1 MTCDILIEGG
11 AVVTMDRGWRVFDPG
26 YIAISGGS
34 IVGVGPSDGPSV
46 GFAAT
51 DSGTVGFTATGPD
64 TNGSS
69 TPEVKLAGML
79 PPHDAA
85 ADSPPCSAF
94 EPARRIDARGRLV
107 LPGFVNTHTHVPMA
121 AFRSAGDDVR
131 DRLLRYIF
139 PMERLLVDADLVYR
153 SSRYC
158 LAEMLCSGTTTF
170 ADMYYFEEEVARAAK
185 EAGMRALLGQ
195 TVVDFPAPDAAEP
208 YGGIERA
215 RRFAADW
222 AGDSLVSACVAPHA
236 TYTVDAEHLAMLRR
250 ESERLGTPMMMHIAE
265 TADEAARFKASHGSV
280 VRYLDSIGLLWPGL
294 LAVHAVFVDEDDARL
309 LAERGAAVAHCPASN
324 AKAGRPIAP
333 ARMLAEA
340 GVRLGLGTDGPISGN
355 GMDMQGITG
364 LYPKLQKVLAGRRDV
379 LSAKEAL
386 RAATLGGAEALGI
399 ADRTGSVETG
409 KRADLQ
415 IVDAQSWTV
424 QPVYDWYSAAV
435 YGMRPHDVRTVLVDG
450 RVVLDERRVT
460 GFDEDEVKADM
471 RAIAA
476 RCSGEIAR
484 LSRAAL

>member
-1 MTCDILIEGG
+1 MIACDILVEGG
-11 AVVTMDRGWRVFDPG
+11 AVVTMDGAYRIFDPG
-26 YIAISGGS
+26 YVAIRGGS
-34 IVGVGPSDGPSV
+34 IVGVGPAGGAAV
-46 GFAAT
+46 GFATEKA
-51 DSGTVGFTATGPD
+51 
-64 TNGSS
+64 
-69 TPEVKLAGML
+69 AG
-79 PPHDAA
+79 AA
-85 ADSPPCSAF
+85 GNQAAGDVPADDVPASAF
-94 EPARRIDARGRLV
+94 DAVRRIDARGRLV

-139 PMERLLVDADLVYR
+139 PMEKILVDADLVYKA
-153 SSRYC
+153 SRYC

-195 TVVDFPAPDAAEP
+195 TVVDFPAPDTAQP

-215 RRFAADW
+215 RSFAADW
-222 AGDSLVSACVAPHA
+222 AGDDLVSVCLAPHA
-236 TYTVDAEHLAMLRR
+236 TYTVDAEHLVLLRR
-250 ESERLGTPMMMHIAE
+250 EAERLGTPMMLHVAE
-265 TADEAARFKASHGSV
+265 TADEATRFKASHGSV
-280 VRYLDSIGLLWPGL
+280 ARYLDSIGVLWPGL
-294 LAVHAVFVDEDDARL
+294 LAVHAVFVDEGDARL
-309 LAERGAAVAHCPASN
+309 FAERGVAVAHCPVSN

-355 GMDMQGITG
+355 GMDMQGVTG

-379 LSAKEAL
+379 LGAREAL

-399 ADRTGSVETG
+399 ADRTGSLETG

-415 IVDAQSWTV
+415 IVDAQSWDM

-450 RVVLDERRVT
+450 KVVLDERRIT
-460 GFDEDEVKADM
+460 GFDEAEVKADM
-471 RAIAA
+471 HVIAK

-484 LSRAAL
+484 LAKAVL